1 MLKFLANRFRA
12 AWRVDLDQAVK
23 PLRKDVQLLSEEV
36 QRLRRALEAHGDI
49 GDVTAAHL
57 SLIRQLNDE
66 QTDLLASLP
75 SILDEPRILS
85 HVRHAIANAT
95 INTDP
100 LDYIVVERLLPDDVY
115 DLLLR
120 AIPPVEFFSAEDPIK
135 QNIPLPMHL
144 GPALTMRVWNFM
156 DESVA
161 GKAIL
166 PATLEKLHAPLQEHY
181 DTIFGPEARERA
193 NQLPRRGSGG
203 RLMLRRPGYHLAPH
217 RDPKRSLITC
227 LMYLAKPGDSERY
240 GTQLFRVPDEQE
252 PNCKQTYY
260 PEANGQTCT
269 LEATVP
275 FKPNSMLA
283 FVNSRGAHGATIPHD
298 APADLERYS
307 YQFYVAPEPE
317 ALSTLVKQLPKSRRA
332 MWQSKDKMPQPAYS

>member
-12 AWRVDLDQAVK
+12 AWRVDIDHAVK
-23 PLRKDVQLLSEEV
+23 PLRKDVQLLTDEV
-36 QRLRRALEAHGDI
+36 RRLRRALEARADTGDA
-49 GDVTAAHL
+49 TPAQL
-57 SLIRQLNDE
+57 NLIRQLDKE
-66 QTDLLASLP
+66 QRGLLAALP
-75 SILDEPRILS
+75 SILDDTRILS
-85 HVRHAIANAT
+85 HVRQAIAGAT
-95 INTDP
+95 IYSDP

-120 AIPPVEFFSAEDPIK
+120 AIPPVEFFSDEDRIK
-135 QNIPLPMHL
+135 QNIPLPMQV
-144 GPALTMRVWNFM
+144 GPALSMRVWNFM
-156 DESVA
+156 DEGVA
-161 GKAIL
+161 GRAIL
-166 PATLEKLHAPLQEHY
+166 QATLEKLHAPLQDHY
-181 DTIFGPEARERA
+181 DTIFGPEARDRA
-193 NQLPRRGSGG
+193 NRLPRRGSGG

-269 LEATVP
+269 LAATVP